1 MLATKKKFWTVCYFK
16 SMCIKIYIDKNFKF
30 HNLIKQA
37 SIIKRIIL
45 NWSKEIKILK
55 KQYIVQLKKRE
66 AFFFNSDIRAGAA
79 IGGRSHL
86 SLSISANCFHE
97 NDTFSLAVASLGA
110 ASIMSPP

>member
-1 MLATKKKFWTVCYFK
+1 MKKKLLQRERY
-16 SMCIKIYIDKNFKF
+16 
-30 HNLIKQA
+30 A
-37 SIIKRIIL
+37 SKTRL
-45 NWSKEIKILK
+45 FAQSS
-55 KQYIVQLKKRE
+55 VKRE